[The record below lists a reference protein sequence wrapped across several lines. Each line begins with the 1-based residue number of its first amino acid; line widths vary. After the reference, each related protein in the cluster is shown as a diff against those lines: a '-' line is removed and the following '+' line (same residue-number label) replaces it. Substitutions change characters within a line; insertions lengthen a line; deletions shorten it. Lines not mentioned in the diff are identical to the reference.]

1 MSAWRIRVLA
11 VLCFLWQPRGH
22 GQLPPPQ
29 NVTLLSKDFDMIL
42 TWTPGKGYPPDVS
55 YTVRYES
62 KTRMDK
68 WIKVPHCRN
77 IHSISCNLT
86 CVIPNFFIKFRAQV
100 KAASGR
106 LHSPWVKSQF
116 KEYHLDVELAPPLLN
131 MNVKEDVIHV
141 SATFPMAICVES
153 LSWMYDFNFWEAGSE
168 DKKQYKSIFRKKAV
182 TIDTTALRGNYCL
195 NARSSIQSID
205 FKHSKFSQPVCML
218 LNHKGEWKFPFSAMI
233 PVCVLLILLTSA
245 STIWLLKQDA
255 KHKQMP
261 QALDLSNCKIAGP
274 TFCCERKENE
284 FLADCLICT
293 DRPVSQGKKNKT
305 LAQNNKLWMASFLP
319 SSSSEEEEEEE
330 EEEEDSSSF
339 IPYTEM
345 LQFPRRHFICQ
356 TSRTADAETIL
367 GSTSGGLSL
376 DGGSAFDLSALGFS
390 FFPTRKN
397 EGDTS
402 GSQGNEKASHSHSS
416 SLGRVSLADV
426 RFPAPRE
433 HGQHDTD
440 SDDCL
445 EVSILHPLANKSCT
459 RLPADEHC
467 LYRKDHDSTMYYQKS
482 TLDQPVQVSENSLLN
497 EDPTMEKLIYFQTLQ
512 VAEDESIASDCDSEN
527 CTGGT
532 PPASTVLGFS
542 PASKR
547 TWRKAMCSK
556 KEGETKLFHVREGV
570 SKLTS
575 LQNLKNNIRKRFSQ
589 DESWWE
595 GCQPDE
601 PYWWRQHPTP
611 GCPLPRL
618 ETFFPLEKDEEHQ
631 STLLPLS

>member
-153 LSWMYDFNFWEAGSE
+153 LSWMYDLNFWKAGSE

-182 TIDTTALRGNYCL
+182 TIDTTALRGNHCL

-218 LNHKGEWKFPFSAMI
+218 LNHKGEWKFPFSATI
-233 PVCVLLILLTSA
+233 PVCVLLILLTIA
-245 STIWLLKQDA
+245 STIWLLKQNA

-284 FLADCLICT
+284 FLTDCLICT

-319 SSSSEEEEEEE
+319 SSSSSSSEE

-397 EGDTS
+397 EVDTS

-416 SLGRVSLADV
+416 SLGRISLTDV

-467 LYRKDHDSTMYYQKS
+467 LYRKDHDFTIYYQKS
-482 TLDQPVQVSENSLLN
+482 TLDQPVQVSDNSLLN

-512 VAEDESIASDCDSEN
+512 VAEDEGIASDCDSDN

-532 PPASTVLGFS
+532 PPASTVLGDAFRTS
-542 PASKR
+542 DMEKR
-547 TWRKAMCSK
+547 HDK
-556 KEGETKLFHVREGV
+556 KFKFE
-570 SKLTS
+570 
-575 LQNLKNNIRKRFSQ
+575 
-589 DESWWE
+589 D
-595 GCQPDE
+595 
-601 PYWWRQHPTP
+601 YQHSHYM
-611 GCPLPRL
+611 RR
-618 ETFFPLEKDEEHQ
+618 
-631 STLLPLS
+631 S